1 VLDDAEILE
10 TRFTIYAPI
19 VHWGN
24 LLYIDARQ
32 LEGKLGSSPKTS
44 CDTGTILGSRICKP
58 NFVRGIAL
66 AGRPFLWAAHRCAAL
81 ATYPEV

>member
-1 VLDDAEILE
+1 MLDDAEILE

-24 LLYIDARQ
+24 FLYIDDGHLDESAD
-32 LEGKLGSSPKTS
+32 LVETS
-44 CDTGTILGSRICKP
+44 CDTRKLGSRICKP